1 MPNYHVTFVPCETFR
16 MTYNVECEDPDL
28 VHSVALMDLRDD
40 IGYDQSK
47 NFEVLSIIE
56 VQDNGT

>member
-1 MPNYHVTFVPCETFR
+1 MANYEVTFVPSETFR
-16 MTYNVECEDPDL
+16 MTYNVECEDPNL
-28 VHSVALMDLRDD
+28 VHSVALMDLRVD

-47 NFEVLSIIE
+47 DFEILSIVE